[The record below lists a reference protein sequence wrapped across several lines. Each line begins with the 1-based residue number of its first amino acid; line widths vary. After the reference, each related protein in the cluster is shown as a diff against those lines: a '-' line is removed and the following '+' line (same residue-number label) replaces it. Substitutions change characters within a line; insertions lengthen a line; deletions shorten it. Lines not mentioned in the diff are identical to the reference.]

1 MTLKRINLTLA
12 IAASLALSTS
22 AVAQQPPRGAPTSPV
37 RPSPQVQK
45 PVEVVAPIVEPAP
58 ESSLDLA
65 LQKTLADL
73 SLQIEKLTVELQT
86 MRKETERNATSM
98 ELILHEERLSKTEAK
113 IDDLTALK
121 FQLDSR
127 EQEIQRR
134 MRNIQQELV
143 LRAGP
148 IIRRDEAERAIR
160 AELQRALDDT
170 TAQRDNTQQRI
181 LELNNQAEQLRLR
194 IATLRK
200 KFEKLETPPE
210 GQK

>member
-1 MTLKRINLTLA
+1 
-12 IAASLALSTS
+12 
-22 AVAQQPPRGAPTSPV
+22 V

-45 PVEVVAPIVEPAP
+45 PVEVVAPLVEPPP
-58 ESSLDLA
+58 ESPIELA

-73 SLQIEKLTVELQT
+73 SQQIERLTLELQA
-86 MRKETERNATSM
+86 MRKDTERNATSM
-98 ELILHEERLSKTEAK
+98 ELILQEERLSKIEAK
-113 IDDLTALK
+113 IGDLTDQK
-121 FQLDSR
+121 FQLDAQ

-134 MRNIQQELV
+134 QRNIQQELIMRGGQF
-143 LRAGP
+143 L
-148 IIRRDEAERAIR
+148 RRDQAEAAIR

-194 IATLRK
+194 IATLLK
-200 KFEKLETPPE
+200 KFEKLETRPE